1 MTAAQTL
8 LDLLL
13 GGISLGGIYAL
24 VAFAL
29 SLSLATTHVLNV
41 AHGTFMVMGA
51 ALATLLVRVLGV
63 GWPLALLLL
72 LVAAAGLGLA
82 FEAALVRP
90 FAARSPEQILVGSIL
105 VTFGFALA
113 VEALLGY
120 YWARLVDPHPSFSL
134 TFPLARVTLGRVT
147 LSGTRLLILAAAVVA
162 IAAFHLFLAR
172 TALGRAVRAVSQNYA
187 GAVLLG
193 INPRRVSRTIYLAG
207 LLATAAGGI
216 LLALAI
222 PLEPYSGLRL
232 TLVAMTVVVIGGVG
246 NLPGALF
253 GGGLL
258 GLAEVATAYVLG
270 AVWAPVVSILV
281 FFTVLVLRPE
291 GLRGGRRG

>member
-1 MTAAQTL
+1 MTAQTV

-13 GGISLGGIYAL
+13 GGVSLGGIYAL

-41 AHGTFMVMGA
+41 AHGTFMVLGA
-51 ALATLLVRVLGV
+51 ALATLLLRVAPV
-63 GWPLALLLL
+63 AWPLALLALVGVFALL
-72 LVAAAGLGLA
+72 GLGFEEA
-82 FEAALVRP
+82 FVRP
-90 FAARSPEQILVGSIL
+90 FAAKSPDQILIGSIL

-120 YWARLVDPHPSFSL
+120 YWARWVDPQPSFSL
-134 TFPLARVTLGRVT
+134 TFPLARVTVLGFA
-147 LSGTRLLILAAAVVA
+147 LSGTRLLILLAASAA
-162 IAAFHLFLAR
+162 IAGFHLFLRR
-172 TALGRAVRAVSQNYA
+172 TPLGRAVRAVAQNYV
-187 GAVLLG
+187 GAVILG
-193 INPRRVSRTIYLAG
+193 VNPGRVSRVIYLVG
-207 LLATAAGGI
+207 IVATASAGV

-246 NLPGALF
+246 SLPGALV

-258 GLAEVATAYVLG
+258 GMAEVVTAYTLG
-270 AVWAPVVSILV
+270 SVCSPVVSLLV
-281 FFTVLVLRPE
+281 FFSVLVVRPE
-291 GLRGGRRG
+291 GLWGRRGP

>member
-1 MTAAQTL
+1 MTLQTV

-41 AHGTFMVMGA
+41 AHGSFMVLGA
-51 ALATLLVRVLGV
+51 ALATLLVQVAGV
-63 GWPLALLLL
+63 GWPLAAVLL
-72 LVAAAGLGLA
+72 LVSFVVLGLG
-82 FEAALVRP
+82 FEAAFVRP
-90 FAARSPEQILVGSIL
+90 FAARSPEEILVGSIL

-120 YWARLVDPHPSFSL
+120 YWARLVDPQPSFSL
-134 TFPLARVTLGRVT
+134 TFPLARVTLGGFAV
-147 LSGTRLLILAAAVVA
+147 SGTRLLILVVA
-162 IAAFHLFLAR
+162 TGAITAFHVFLR
-172 TALGRAVRAVSQNYA
+172 RSALGRAVRAVAQNYA
-187 GAVLLG
+187 AAVILG
-193 INPRRVSRTIYLAG
+193 VNPRLVSRAIYLTG
-207 LLATAAGGI
+207 ILATATGGV

-232 TLVAMTVVVIGGVG
+232 TLVAMTIVVIGGVG

-258 GLAEVATAYVLG
+258 GVAEVITAYALG
-270 AVWAPVVSILV
+270 SVWAPVVSLLV
-281 FFTVLVLRPE
+281 FFTVLVIRPE
-291 GLRGGRRG
+291 GLWGRRRA